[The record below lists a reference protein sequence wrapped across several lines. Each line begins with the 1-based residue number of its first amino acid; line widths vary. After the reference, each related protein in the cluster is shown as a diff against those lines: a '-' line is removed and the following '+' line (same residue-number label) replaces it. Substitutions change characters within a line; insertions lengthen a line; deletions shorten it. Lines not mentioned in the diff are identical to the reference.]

1 MEAVAARAE
10 ASRVVIRFV
19 VDSSALWRIVR
30 ERAVRNAWEGTVA
43 AGAVG
48 SCAPQRVEFR
58 RSARNLDEFEQMGA
72 MFDQV
77 YPDLPVPK
85 AVWRWVDT
93 AQYRLL
99 RAGAHRAMS
108 AVDLLVC
115 GVAAGHG
122 CVVLHDDNDFET
134 AARHLPDVR
143 AWRIVDVP
151 PPVDDD

>member
-1 MEAVAARAE
+1 METNEAHAE
-10 ASRVVIRFV
+10 APRVVIRFV

-30 ERAVRNAWEGTVA
+30 ERAVRDAWEGAVA
-43 AGAVG
+43 VGAVG

-85 AVWRWVDT
+85 SVWRWVDT

-122 CVVLHDDNDFET
+122 CVVLHDDNDVQT

-143 AWRIVDVP
+143 ARRVVDVP
-151 PPVDDD
+151 RELDD